1 MLPTPQKNSGFDL
14 PNNQAVMEQV
24 KKQRQPAEPMDVIN
38 ILGQSTGS
46 EEDGIKL
53 YNVLADLVNTD
64 PNVRV
69 MRSGNTLFVYYNN
82 KDGSASIAMETADSP
97 RELITA
103 IQEFKKSMKVAG
115 FKTAMFTVDNP
126 QLTRLLEMAGIPVQI
141 QSSNVPTE
149 TGAPQMIAIGEF

>member
-1 MLPTPQKNSGFDL
+1 MLPVPQKNQVFEFQK
-14 PNNQAVMEQV
+14 NQPVMEQI
-24 KKQRQPAEPMDVIN
+24 KKQRQPAEAMDVID

-97 RELITA
+97 RDLIAA
-103 IQEFKKSMKVAG
+103 IQEFKKSMKIAG

-126 QLTRLLEMAGIPVQI
+126 QLTRLLEMAGIPIQI
-141 QSSNVPTE
+141 QSSNVPTQ
-149 TGAPQMIAIGEF
+149 TGAPQMIGIGEF

>member
-24 KKQRQPAEPMDVIN
+24 KKQRQPAEPMDVID

-103 IQEFKKSMKVAG
+103 IQEFKKSMKVDL
-115 FKTAMFTVDNP
+115 K
-126 QLTRLLEMAGIPVQI
+126 QLCLL
-141 QSSNVPTE
+141 
-149 TGAPQMIAIGEF
+149 